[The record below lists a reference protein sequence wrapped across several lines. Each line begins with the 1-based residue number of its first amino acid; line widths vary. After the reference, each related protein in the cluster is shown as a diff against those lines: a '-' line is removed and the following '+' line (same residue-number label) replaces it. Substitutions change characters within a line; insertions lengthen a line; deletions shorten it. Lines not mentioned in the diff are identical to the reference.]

1 MEVLFKILFVI
12 VLTLIAAIFCMWVFM
27 VALFDA
33 FQKNELP
40 DMEDVLIGVGEKP
53 IIFMS
58 SRAMKKFAKEPA
70 TAARA
75 YTRHLI

>member
-12 VLTLIAAIFCMWVFM
+12 ALIAAIFCMRVFM

-40 DMEDVLIGVGEKP
+40 DMEDVLIGVG
-53 IIFMS
+53 
-58 SRAMKKFAKEPA
+58 
-70 TAARA
+70 
-75 YTRHLI
+75 